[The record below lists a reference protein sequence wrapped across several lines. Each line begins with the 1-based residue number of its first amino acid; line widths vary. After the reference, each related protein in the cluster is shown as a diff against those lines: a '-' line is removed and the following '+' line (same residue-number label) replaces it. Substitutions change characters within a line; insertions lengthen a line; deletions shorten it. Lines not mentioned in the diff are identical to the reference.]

1 MQEKHVIDNEAGS
14 DEKSGK
20 QRAGRADHDR
30 ADREVKKI
38 EVIVVGLMA
47 VGTPHFGS
55 RFSRVRPELNR
66 FKTNKEYIEPGTGSA
81 VRSR

>member
-1 MQEKHVIDNEAGS
+1 MRKVGSEEKAERIM
-14 DEKSGK
+14 
-20 QRAGRADHDR
+20 DR

-38 EVIVVGLMA
+38 EVIAVGLMA

-66 FKTNKEYIEPGTGSA
+66 FKTNKEYIEPRTGSA

>member
-1 MQEKHVIDNEAGS
+1 MRREAMRKVGSEEKAERIM
-14 DEKSGK
+14 
-20 QRAGRADHDR
+20 DR
-30 ADREVKKI
+30 ADCEVKKI
-38 EVIVVGLMA
+38 EVIAVGLMA

-66 FKTNKEYIEPGTGSA
+66 FKTNKEYIEPRTGSA

>member
-20 QRAGRADHDR
+20 RRAGRADHDR

-47 VGTPHFGS
+47 VGTLHFGS
-55 RFSRVRPELNR
+55 RFSRVRLELNW

>member
-1 MQEKHVIDNEAGS
+1 MRREAMRKVGSEEKAERIM
-14 DEKSGK
+14 
-20 QRAGRADHDR
+20 DR

-38 EVIVVGLMA
+38 EVITV
-47 VGTPHFGS
+47 PHFGS

-66 FKTNKEYIEPGTGSA
+66 FKTNKEYIEPRTGSA

>member
-1 MQEKHVIDNEAGS
+1 MRKVGSEEKAERIM
-14 DEKSGK
+14 
-20 QRAGRADHDR
+20 DR

-38 EVIVVGLMA
+38 EVIAVGLMA
-47 VGTPHFGS
+47 VGTLHFGS

-66 FKTNKEYIEPGTGSA
+66 FKTNKEYIEPRTGSA